1 MFIGVYHSVHSSSM
15 NVIRLSIFA
24 FFTVV
29 CILYFA
35 VRIYYSNRMIRKR
48 AVMKLSKR
56 AALIPSSVYKEYL
69 CPFASI
75 VDP

>member
-1 MFIGVYHSVHSSSM
+1 M
-15 NVIRLSIFA
+15 NVIRLSVFA

-56 AALIPSSVYKEYL
+56 AALSPSSVYKEYL